1 MHGERRFSQAIS
13 DGDRISLVASA
24 ADDDSAHRAA
34 AEGATALVAAA
45 PLGDHTL
52 PVLWRGSGGPQ
63 AARNAAAD
71 ACVLVAGDDDEDRLV
86 ERYHEVVDLGL
97 DCVVEVAQ
105 EEELLR
111 VLEALDP
118 EVFLLTP
125 GDQHGEEAL
134 ERVLELLED
143 VPAGKLAVADLTP
156 YDEVELAALER
167 AGVDAVI
174 VPLESVAV
182 LAAATPKVCVRG

>member
-1 MHGERRFSQAIS
+1 MNGERRFSQAIS
-13 DGDRISLVASA
+13 DGDRISLVAA
-24 ADDDSAHRAA
+24 APDGDSAQRAA
-34 AEGATALVAAA
+34 ADGAIALVARA

-52 PVLWRGSGGPQ
+52 PVLWRGSGGPH
-63 AARNAAAD
+63 AARNASAD
-71 ACVLVAGDDDEDRLV
+71 ACVLVAGDDDEDQLV
-86 ERYHEVVDLGL
+86 ARYREVVDLGL
-97 DCVVEVAQ
+97 DCVVEVTD
-105 EEELLR
+105 EEELER

-125 GDQHGEEAL
+125 RDGRGEEAL

-156 YDEVELAALER
+156 YDEDELAALER

-182 LAAATPKVCVRG
+182 LAAATP

>member
-1 MHGERRFSQAIS
+1 MNGERRFSQAIS

-34 AEGATALVAAA
+34 ADGATALVARA
-45 PLGDHTL
+45 PLGEHAL
-52 PVLWRGSGGPQ
+52 PVLWRGSGGPK

-71 ACVLVAGDDDEDRLV
+71 AWVLVAGDDDEEQLV
-86 ERYHEVVDLGL
+86 TRYHEVVDLGL
-97 DCVVEVAQ
+97 DCVVEVAD
-105 EEELLR
+105 EEELER

-125 GDQHGEEAL
+125 GDQRGEEAL

-156 YDEVELAALER
+156 YDEEELAALER

-174 VPLESVAV
+174 VPLDSVAV
-182 LAAATPKVCVRG
+182 LAAAAS

>member
-1 MHGERRFSQAIS
+1 MNGERRFSQAIS

-24 ADDDSAHRAA
+24 PDEDSAHRAA
-34 AEGATALVAAA
+34 ADGATALVARS
-45 PLGDHTL
+45 PLADHTL

-63 AARNAAAD
+63 AARDARAD
-71 ACVLVAGDDDEDRLV
+71 ACVLVAGDDDEERLI

-97 DCVVEVAQ
+97 DCVVEVAD
-105 EEELLR
+105 EEELER
-111 VLEALDP
+111 ALEALDP

-125 GDQHGEEAL
+125 RDQDGVEAL

-182 LAAATPKVCVRG
+182 LAAAAP

>member
-24 ADDDSAHRAA
+24 ADDGSAHRAA
-34 AEGATALVAAA
+34 ADGATALVAGA

-63 AARNAAAD
+63 AARNVAAD
-71 ACVLVAGDDDEDRLV
+71 ACVLVAGDDDEERLV
-86 ERYHEVVDLGL
+86 ARYAEVIDLGL
-97 DCVVEVAQ
+97 DCVVEVAD
-105 EEELLR
+105 EDEMER

-182 LAAATPKVCVRG
+182 LAAATP